1 MSKQQNKKKV
11 CFYFINSGALV
22 PHHLSREESL
32 LNLKFMI
39 QMNLMHLLQIL
50 KASKEQIQKIQVLYF
65 EPILQEKQEV
75 LVHQLQEL
83 MKAQ

>member
-1 MSKQQNKKKV
+1 M
-11 CFYFINSGALV
+11 

>member
-1 MSKQQNKKKV
+1 
-11 CFYFINSGALV
+11 
-22 PHHLSREESL
+22 
-32 LNLKFMI
+32 MI

>member
-1 MSKQQNKKKV
+1 M
-11 CFYFINSGALV
+11 
-22 PHHLSREESL
+22 PHHSNREESL

>member
-1 MSKQQNKKKV
+1 
-11 CFYFINSGALV
+11 V